1 MMYSMSFVL
10 LLILESVCPAV
21 IIRKPDR
28 FCGNVPMQSAYKV
41 LRQDQRFQQK
51 VIFQYSNIPRFPIKK
66 KEKKKRT
73 KTNKQTR
80 FPI

>member
-1 MMYSMSFVL
+1 MMYSMSFVIF
-10 LLILESVCPAV
+10 LILESVWPAV

-28 FCGNVPMQSAYKV
+28 FCGNVPTQSAYQV

-51 VIFQYSNIPRFPIKK
+51 VTIFQDFPLKK
-66 KEKKKRT
+66 KKKN
-73 KTNKQTR
+73 KTNQTR